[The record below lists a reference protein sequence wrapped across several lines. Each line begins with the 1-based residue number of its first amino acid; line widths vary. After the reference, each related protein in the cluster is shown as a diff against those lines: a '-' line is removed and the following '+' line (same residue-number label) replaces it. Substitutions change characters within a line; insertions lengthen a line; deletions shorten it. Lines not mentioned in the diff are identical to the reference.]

1 MQSSNVLTEQ
11 EFFEL
16 RDQHLGQSTVL
27 EHCNGFDRIE
37 QHEHQ
42 FAREQFWMMSFRP
55 ELCFE
60 RIDDYYYADLSQQTD
75 HSNYRTLVSKF
86 YLDGCH
92 RVLTPNVPGIPE
104 EYIEQ
109 AGYNYLFFLPDIQET
124 EQFFANQR
132 MHLIRLEVDPNLFIT
147 FDSENS
153 TLPLPLQRL
162 LEGNEGDRF
171 HQSIG
176 RITPT
181 MQTALQQILNCPY
194 QGAMKRLYLESK
206 VLELLALQI
215 HQWTEHYTHSSQP
228 HSSNLP
234 RRLRS
239 DDIERLHH
247 AREILMQ
254 NLDCPFTLMD
264 LARQVGLND
273 YKLKQ
278 GFRQVFGTTVFGYL
292 QTQRMIQAKQLLA
305 DSNLSVAGVAQKVGY
320 TSQSRFCDAFKRQ
333 FDVSPRAYR
342 MGLKRA

>member
-1 MQSSNVLTEQ
+1 MTKLYEQ
-11 EFFEL
+11 EFSEL
-16 RDQHLGQSTVL
+16 RQQSLSRSVVV
-27 EHCNGFDRIE
+27 ECCDGYDRIE

-60 RIDDYYYADLSQQTD
+60 RIDDYYYADLSQESD
-75 HSNYRTLVSKF
+75 HSNYKTLVSKF
-86 YLDGCH
+86 YLDGFH
-92 RVLTPNVPGIPE
+92 RVLTPNVPGISE
-104 EYIEQ
+104 DYIEQ
-109 AGYNYLFFLPDIQET
+109 AGYNYLFFLPDIIET

-132 MHLIRLEVDPNLFIT
+132 MHLIRLEFDPHLLTI

-153 TLPLPLQRL
+153 KLPLPLQRL

-176 RITPT
+176 RITPA
-181 MQTALQQILNCPY
+181 MQTTLRHILECSY

-206 VLELLALQI
+206 ALELLVLQI
-215 HQWTEHYTHSSQP
+215 HQWTEHQTNVSHVNLPNHSS
-228 HSSNLP
+228 
-234 RRLRS
+234 RRLRP
-239 DDIERLHH
+239 DEIERLHH
-247 AREILMQ
+247 AKEILIQ
-254 NLDCPFTLMD
+254 NLDHPPSLLE

-292 QTQRMIQAKQLLA
+292 QMYRMNQAKQLLA

-333 FDVSPRAYR
+333 FNVSPRAYR
-342 MGLKRA
+342 MELKRA

>member
-1 MQSSNVLTEQ
+1 MMKLYAEQ
-11 EFFEL
+11 EFSEL
-16 RDQHLGQSTVL
+16 RQQSLSQSPVV
-27 EHCNGFDRIE
+27 ERCNGYDRVE
-37 QHEHQ
+37 NHEHPSHKEY
-42 FAREQFWMMSFRP
+42 FRTISFRP
-55 ELCFE
+55 ELCLE
-60 RIDDYYYADLSQQTD
+60 MIDDYYYANVSEPND
-75 HSNYRTLVSKF
+75 HVDYRVLVSKF
-86 YLDGCH
+86 YLDGYQ

-104 EYIEQ
+104 DYIEQ
-109 AGYNYLFFLPDIQET
+109 AGYNYLFFLPNIQET
-124 EQFFANQR
+124 EQFFAHQR
-132 MHLIRLEVDPNLFIT
+132 MHLIRLEVDPNLFVT
-147 FDSENS
+147 FGAENS

-162 LEGNEGDRF
+162 LEGKEGDQF
-171 HQSIG
+171 HQPIG
-176 RITPT
+176 RITPA
-181 MQTALQQILNCPY
+181 MQTALQQILACPY

-206 VLELLALQI
+206 ALELLALQI
-215 HQWTEHYTHSSQP
+215 HQWTEHYTHSSQT
-228 HSSNLP
+228 HSSNDRP

-292 QTQRMIQAKQLLA
+292 QMQRMIQAKQLLA

-333 FDVSPRAYR
+333 FDVSPRTYR

>member
-11 EFFEL
+11 EFSEL
-16 RDQHLGQSTVL
+16 RNQSLRQSTVI
-27 EHCNGFDRIE
+27 EHCHGFDRIE

-55 ELCFE
+55 ELCLE
-60 RIDDYYYADLSQQTD
+60 MIDDCYYADVSEQTEHTD
-75 HSNYRTLVSKF
+75 YNVLVSKF

-104 EYIEQ
+104 EYLEQ

-132 MHLIRLEVDPNLFIT
+132 MHLIRLEVDPSLFIT

-153 TLPLPLQRL
+153 KLPLPLQRL
-162 LEGNEGDRF
+162 LEGKEGDRF
-171 HQSIG
+171 HQSVG
-176 RITPT
+176 RITPA
-181 MQTALQQILNCPY
+181 MQTALQQILDCPY

-206 VLELLALQI
+206 VLELLALQLY
-215 HQWTEHYTHSSQP
+215 QWTEYPTHSSTQF
-228 HSSNLP
+228 S
-234 RRLRS
+234 RS
-239 DDIERLHH
+239 LCPDEIERLHH
-247 AREILMQ
+247 AREILLQ
-254 NLDCPFTLMD
+254 NLDRPLPLLE
-264 LARQVGLND
+264 LARRVGLND

-292 QTQRMIQAKQLLA
+292 QKHRMNQAKQLLA
-305 DSNLSVAGVAQKVGY
+305 DSSLSVAGVAQKVGY

-333 FDVSPRAYR
+333 FDISPRAYR
-342 MGLKRA
+342 MGLRRA

>member
-1 MQSSNVLTEQ
+1 MTKLYEQ
-11 EFFEL
+11 EFSEL
-16 RDQHLGQSTVL
+16 RQQNLSQSVVV
-27 EHCNGFDRIE
+27 ECCDGYDRIE

-42 FAREQFWMMSFRP
+42 FAREQFWLMSFRP

-60 RIDDYYYADLSQQTD
+60 RIDDYYYADLSQESD
-75 HSNYRTLVSKF
+75 HSNYKTLVSKF
-86 YLDGCH
+86 YLDGFH

-104 EYIEQ
+104 DYIEK
-109 AGYNYLFFLPDIQET
+109 AGYNYLFFLPDILET

-132 MHLIRLEVDPNLFIT
+132 MHLIRLEFDPHLLTI

-153 TLPLPLQRL
+153 KLPLPLQRL
-162 LEGNEGDRF
+162 LEGDEGDRF

-176 RITPT
+176 RITPA
-181 MQTALQQILNCPY
+181 MQTALQQILECPY
-194 QGAMKRLYLESK
+194 QGTMKRLYLESK

-215 HQWTEHYTHSSQP
+215 YQWTEHQTNSI
-228 HSSNLP
+228 NKLP
-234 RRLRS
+234 RSLRP
-239 DDIERLHH
+239 DEIERLHH
-247 AREILMQ
+247 AREILIQ
-254 NLDCPFTLMD
+254 SLEYPPSLLD

-305 DSNLSVAGVAQKVGY
+305 DSNLSVAGVAQRVGY

-333 FDVSPRAYR
+333 FDVSPRTYR